1 MNIDNRLKRI
11 TDFIPS
17 DSYILDVGC
26 DHAFL
31 DIYLALNRKNVKL
44 IASDINENPLK
55 KAQETNYLYISYI
68 KQQKKLQTLNLN
80 QEDFLKQLKKLEKD
94 YQEKKVQANSLDYK
108 QQTKEK
114 LQNQIQETKQL
125 INQIYQYQ
133 NDYQNLQTLKQQY
146 RMLDEEHKLFL
157 KKKEK
162 FDVSH
167 KSSRA

>member
-108 QQTKEK
+108 QQTKEMEVF
-114 LQNQIQETKQL
+114 QNGRTNFSKKQRNKQSRGTRSERSLRQI
-125 INQIYQYQ
+125 
-133 NDYQNLQTLKQQY
+133 
-146 RMLDEEHKLFL
+146 
-157 KKKEK
+157 
-162 FDVSH
+162 
-167 KSSRA
+167 